1 MVSSRAV
8 PGWSNGMRILMVAPP
23 WYDVPPHGYGGIE
36 SMVAGL
42 VTGLTRRG
50 HDVTMIGAGTA
61 GTPARFLTTYGRA
74 PSERI
79 GEALPEVL
87 HAARAYAMSSKLVV
101 DVIHDHSLAGPLTAP
116 AQAAPTVITCHG
128 EVGGEY
134 GEYYR
139 VLGAG
144 MSMVAISEAQRRIA
158 PDLNWAGVVHNA
170 VDVEAF
176 PFREHK
182 EDWTL
187 WLGRFSE
194 DKGAHLA
201 IDAARAAGRRILLA
215 GKLTE
220 KTEHDYFDAY
230 VRPRLGPDAEYVG
243 EADTARKRELLAA
256 ARCLVFPVVWE
267 EPFGMVMI
275 EAMACGTPV
284 VALGRGAVPEVV
296 LDGVT
301 GFIRGTPEE
310 LSAAIEAAGA
320 LAPHACRSRA
330 ERFFGV
336 ETMARAYEAIYR
348 RVIAG
353 PSRRAGERVAASA
366 TESAAGSRDLAMP
379 VN

>member
-1 MVSSRAV
+1 
-8 PGWSNGMRILMVAPP
+8 MRVLMVAPP
-23 WYDVPPHGYGGIE
+23 WYDVPPRGYGGIE

-50 HDVTMIGAGTA
+50 HDVTLIGAGRA
-61 GTPARFLTTYGRA
+61 GTSARFLSTYGRA

-79 GEALPEVL
+79 GEPLPEVL
-87 HAARAYAMSSKLVV
+87 HAAKAYAMTSKLVV
-101 DVIHDHSLAGPLTAP
+101 DVIHDHTLAGPLTAP
-116 AQAAPTVITCHG
+116 AQAVPTVITCHG

-139 VLGAG
+139 VLGGAV
-144 MSMVAISEAQRRIA
+144 SMVAISEAQRRVA

-170 VDVEAF
+170 VDVTAF
-176 PFREHK
+176 PFRERK
-182 EDWTL
+182 EDWAL
-187 WLGRFSE
+187 WLGRFNE

-220 KTEHDYFDAY
+220 KIEYDYFDEY

-243 EADTARKRELLAA
+243 EAGTARKHELLGA
-256 ARCLVFPVVWE
+256 ARCLIFPIVWE

-284 VALGRGAVPEVV
+284 VALCRGAVPEVV
-296 LDGVT
+296 VDGVT
-301 GFIRGTPEE
+301 GFIRSDPSE
-310 LSAAIEAAGA
+310 LPAAIEAAGA
-320 LAPHACRSRA
+320 LDPRACRSRV

-336 ETMARAYEAIYR
+336 EVMARAYEAIYR
-348 RVIAG
+348 RTIAG
-353 PSRRAGERVAASA
+353 LPRRVGEPAGRSAGE
-366 TESAAGSRDLAMP
+366 SRDLATP

>member
-1 MVSSRAV
+1 MVSSGSV
-8 PGWSNGMRILMVAPP
+8 NGWSDGMRILMVAPP

-50 HDVTMIGAGTA
+50 HDITLIGAGRA
-61 GTPARFLTTYGRA
+61 GTPARFLTTYGQA

-87 HAARAYAMSSKLVV
+87 HAARAYALGSKLVV
-101 DVIHDHSLAGPLTAP
+101 DVIHDHSLAGPLTA
-116 AQAAPTVITCHG
+116 AARRVPTVVTCHG
-128 EVGGEY
+128 EVGGEF

-139 VLGAG
+139 AFGAG
-144 MSMVAISEAQRRIA
+144 ISMVAISEAQRRIA
-158 PDLNWAGVVHNA
+158 PDLNWAGIVHNA
-170 VDVEAF
+170 VEVGAF

-182 EDWTL
+182 EDWVL

-220 KTEHDYFDAY
+220 QTEYDYFDAC
-230 VRPRLGPDAEYVG
+230 VRPRLGPDATYVG
-243 EADTARKRELLAA
+243 EAGTARKHELLAA
-256 ARCLVFPVVWE
+256 ARCLIFPVIWE

-296 LDGVT
+296 VDGVT
-301 GFIRGTPEE
+301 GFIRSDPSE
-310 LSAAIEAAGA
+310 LSDAIEAAGA
-320 LAPHACRSRA
+320 LDPRACRSRV
-330 ERFFGV
+330 ECFFGV
-336 ETMARAYEAIYR
+336 EVMARAYEAIYR
-348 RVIAG
+348 RAIAG
-353 PSRRAGERVAASA
+353 PPGRAGRGRAKGAG
-366 TESAAGSRDLAMP
+366 ESTGESRDLAMP

>member
-1 MVSSRAV
+1 MVSSRDV
-8 PGWSNGMRILMVAPP
+8 PGWSEGMRILMVAPP
-23 WYDVPPHGYGGIE
+23 WYDVPPLGYGGIE

-42 VTGLTRRG
+42 VAGLTRRG
-50 HDVTMIGAGTA
+50 HDVTLIGAGRA
-61 GTPARFLTTYGRA
+61 GTSARFLSTYGRA

-79 GEALPEVL
+79 GEPLPEVL
-87 HAARAYAMSSKLVV
+87 HAAKAYAMTSKLVV
-101 DVIHDHSLAGPLTAP
+101 DVIHDHTLAGPLTAP
-116 AQAAPTVITCHG
+116 AQTVPTVITCHG

-139 VLGAG
+139 VLGAAV
-144 MSMVAISEAQRRIA
+144 SMVAISEAQRRIA

-170 VDVEAF
+170 VDVTAF

-182 EDWTL
+182 EDWAL
-187 WLGRFSE
+187 WLGRFNE

-220 KTEHDYFDAY
+220 KIEYDYFDEY
-230 VRPRLGPDAEYVG
+230 VRPRLGADAEYVG
-243 EADTARKRELLAA
+243 EADTPRKHELLAA
-256 ARCLVFPVVWE
+256 ARCLIFPIVWE

-284 VALGRGAVPEVV
+284 VALCRGAVPEVV
-296 LDGVT
+296 VDGVT
-301 GFIRGTPEE
+301 GFIRSDPSE
-310 LSAAIEAAGA
+310 LPAAIEAAGT
-320 LAPHACRSRA
+320 LDPRACRSRV

-336 ETMARAYEAIYR
+336 EVMARAYEAIYR
-348 RVIAG
+348 RTIAG
-353 PSRRAGERVAASA
+353 LPRRAREDSDGNAGE
-366 TESAAGSRDLAMP
+366 SRDLAMP